1 MQQALNLYENYY
13 KLRQQKCH
21 HHAANSFGLFL
32 RSWNVAALLR
42 PGVLLENYYREL
54 VSFLSARLGNAQ
66 AAEDVVHDAYVRVL
80 ERTSDEPIEQPRAF
94 LYRTALNLVID
105 GHRRSALRQSE
116 PLEVLDSEELFFS
129 PSPQL
134 LMDQNQRLQQIQQA
148 LSELPAACRESF
160 LLRKLE
166 GLSHVEIAERLG
178 VSRSVVEKH
187 IVNAMKHCRIRIRQ
201 WDKS

>member
-1 MQQALNLYENYY
+1 MRITINYAGNSAIIMPLLNLACFSAHGM
-13 KLRQQKCH
+13 LPH
-21 HHAANSFGLFL
+21 SL
-32 RSWNVAALLR
+32 RS
-42 PGVLLENYYREL
+42 GVMLENYYREL

-80 ERTSDEPIEQPRAF
+80 ERSSDEPIEQPRAF

-105 GHRRSALRQSE
+105 GHRRNALRQVE
-116 PLEVLDSEELFFS
+116 PLEVLDTEERFFS
-129 PSPQL
+129 PSPQVS
-134 LMDQNQRLQQIQQA
+134 MDHGQRLEMIQRA
-148 LSELPAACRESF
+148 LAELSPNCRDSF

-201 WDKS
+201 WDNA